1 MCLSVLV
8 TMVAETREIKKRK
21 TTDQKGGGPEEKQRK
36 KKTGKEGGKKIE
48 GGSWGGIRGGDKGP
62 AG

>member
-21 TTDQKGGGPEEKQRK
+21 TTDQKGGGPEVKQRK

>member
-1 MCLSVLV
+1 M